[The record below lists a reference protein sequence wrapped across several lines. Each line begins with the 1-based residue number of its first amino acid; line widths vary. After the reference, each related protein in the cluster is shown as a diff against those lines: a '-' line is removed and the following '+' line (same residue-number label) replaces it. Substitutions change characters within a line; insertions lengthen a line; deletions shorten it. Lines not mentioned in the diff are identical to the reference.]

1 MKVNI
6 LTWNLDEFEEKLQTL
21 IDDGWN
27 PKFESYNCFEADIGD
42 NSSSKAT
49 IILVKTGKIK

>member
-27 PKFESYNCFEADIGD
+27 PKFESYNYFEVDIGD
-42 NSSSKAT
+42 NSSSKAA